1 MLHFVQPMFFFSQ
14 RRRGAARPN
23 TRVVVLVRRI
33 LIAFNLIPG
42 TATILLPECAQYFTF
57 GKTNLPDY
65 MIDESP
71 KRFDRIVAILIQLQS
86 KRIVKA
92 QDLADRFQVSL
103 RTIYRDIRTLES
115 SGVPIL
121 SEAGTGYSIMDGYK
135 LPPVMF
141 TREEAGSFVAAEKL
155 MQKFT
160 DKALGDNFRSAVY
173 KVKSVLRSKE
183 KDWIST
189 LESQIMVNSSR
200 EPFSES
206 VPDALE
212 IIMEGIAE
220 RRQVALLYQA
230 FDADTP
236 TPRMIEAVGLF
247 HENNCWYIMGYCHL
261 REDYRQFRTDR
272 ITGISRTDKP
282 YTRQHGNIDQYRKR
296 EPLRNAATIKILVE
310 KKVARYIQHGRKY
323 YGYISEREVD
333 GCIEMT
339 FELCESDTGFARWFL
354 MFGDRAE
361 ILEPQSLKE
370 QVRDLLL
377 KTLTRLGLPETE
389 LADAIGR

>member
-1 MLHFVQPMFFFSQ
+1 
-14 RRRGAARPN
+14 
-23 TRVVVLVRRI
+23 
-33 LIAFNLIPG
+33 
-42 TATILLPECAQYFTF
+42 
-57 GKTNLPDY
+57 

-121 SEAGTGYSIMDGYK
+121 SEAGTGYSIMEGYR

-155 MQKFT
+155 MQQFT
-160 DKALGDNFRSAVY
+160 DKTLGGNFRSAMY

-189 LESQIMVNSSR
+189 LESQIMVNPAR
-200 EPFSES
+200 EPFNST

-220 RRQVALLYQA
+220 HRQVALLYQA
-230 FDADTP
+230 FDADHP
-236 TPRMIEAVGLF
+236 TPRLIEPVGLF
-247 HENNCWYIMGYCHL
+247 HENNCWYILGFCHL
-261 REDYRQFRTDR
+261 RADYRQFRTDR
-272 ITGISRTDKP
+272 IIGISRTDKP
-282 YTRQHGNIDQYRKR
+282 YTKEHGNMDQYRKK
-296 EPLRNAATIKILVE
+296 ATLENGTVIRILVDRKILKHV
-310 KKVARYIQHGRKY
+310 QGGRKY
-323 YGYISEREVD
+323 YGYISEQHV
-333 GCIEMT
+333 GNKTEMT
-339 FELCESDTGFARWFL
+339 FETCPSDTGFARWFL
-354 MFGDRAE
+354 MFGDYAE
-361 ILEPQSLKE
+361 ILEPESLKE
-370 QVRDLLL
+370 QVRDIAL
-377 KTLTRLGLPETE
+377 KTMARLGLAEQE
-389 LADAIGR
+389 LA